1 MNFLQVWRR
10 RIAAATLLAVTLLA
24 GAALAQPAAQKSC
37 AELRTEM
44 AAVPPLTALNGL
56 SASCLG
62 GAQDADPFTLRA
74 KRLFDTAGRVEG
86 QPRQREI
93 RDVTLS
99 AEERKA
105 LTLAV
110 LRVADAYLATL
121 AAAASSADTAAL
133 SRMRSTVGQAI
144 RDRSDGVEPG
154 ERSPMQR
161 AAYWTWDGLQ
171 SELGSTGIDVRAMF
185 KRADCDA
192 VPRGAAC
199 AGTRA
204 TVEGL
209 LRGARLAERSF
220 TPDQLAAVQEAEA
233 RAAARD
239 ARWRSYFADARSQY
253 PWELYVNSLVY
264 ESTLRSNLGISGPP
278 NWQWIVLH
286 PDAGMQY
293 VRSAAAGDRF
303 KPALVLEL
311 LGYNRWSW
319 GADHKPQNAWGASL
333 VRTYADTVS
342 VPSGAWGIAVH
353 YNNKYTLTLSRHD
366 GKTGILLSADLLGA
380 FTSASQAWR
389 DRFRIGD

>member
-1 MNFLQVWRR
+1 MSKLRTFVKSF
-10 RIAAATLLAVTLLA
+10 AAATLGALLA
-24 GAALAQPAAQKSC
+24 SAALAQPAAQKSC
-37 AELRTEM
+37 AERRAKM
-44 AAVPPLTALNGL
+44 ADATPYRVATSLAA
-56 SASCLG
+56 ASCLG
-62 GAQDADPFTLRA
+62 GALDADAFTRRVN
-74 KRLFDTAGRVEG
+74 RLFETAARVEG
-86 QPRQREI
+86 QPLRMAI

-99 AEERKA
+99 EQENRA
-105 LTLAV
+105 LVLAV
-110 LRVADAYLATL
+110 LRVAEDYLGTVQG
-121 AAAASSADTAAL
+121 AASGSDAADAG
-133 SRMRSTVGQAI
+133 RMRASLQLAL
-144 RDRSDGVEPG
+144 RDRSDGVQQG
-154 ERSPMQR
+154 IQSPAQVT
-161 AAYWTWDGLQ
+161 AFWTWDAGQ
-171 SELGSTGIDVRAMF
+171 PDSGVAGIDIRAMLI
-185 KRADCDA
+185 RSGCDA
-192 VPRGAAC
+192 APRSAAC
-199 AGTRA
+199 AVTQS

-209 LRGARLAERSF
+209 LRGAHLVVRAF
-220 TPDQLAAVQEAEA
+220 TPLQAAAIQAAAA
-233 RAAARD
+233 RAATRD

-264 ESTLRSNLGISGPP
+264 ESRVRSNLGISGPP

-319 GADHKPQNAWGASL
+319 GGDHKPHNAWGASL

-342 VPSGAWGIAVH
+342 VPSGAWGVAVH

-380 FTSASQAWR
+380 LTSISQAWV